1 MIQAGDKFAV
11 RDLRQSVDE
20 ILDVWGDI
28 KVLAGTP
35 PLYVLVGD
43 TMIDLMHTSP
53 QMYAK
58 YSIECYDDIKSSAL
72 SLDKQLRKKGFYTT
86 QKFSYNYVTPGLT
99 SEQIVKDAYCLEYFQ
114 RLVLASGVRRKHSQQ
129 IEQAIYD
136 AFRVSYYYAQY
147 IWACNPRVCE
157 KIAQTLSCPGVE
169 NWSQIIGAILG
180 AGFRF
185 HPDDVY
191 EFSINHINPDTTKQA
206 YDARYAAQKKFK
218 DDIMANY
225 EIDTGCLVLSP
236 ESQKKLMQ
244 ILTKKESPYLIQI
257 VQRALGIKFR

>member
-1 MIQAGDKFAV
+1 MIEQGDKFTV
-11 RDLRQSVDE
+11 RDLRQSVE
-20 ILDVWGDI
+20 EVLEKRNGI
-28 KVLAGTP
+28 KVFAGTP

-43 TMIDLMHTSP
+43 TMVDLMHSLP
-53 QMYAK
+53 QMYVK

-114 RLVLASGVRRKHSQQ
+114 RLMQAPGVRRKHSQQ
-129 IEQAIYD
+129 MNQMIYD

-147 IWACNPRVCE
+147 IWACNPQVCG
-157 KIAQTLSCPGVE
+157 KIAKALSCPGVE

-180 AGFRF
+180 AGFGF

-218 DDIMANY
+218 DDIMAKY
-225 EIDTGCLVLSP
+225 GIDTGCLVLSP
-236 ESQKKLMQ
+236 ESQKKLIKILSGAELSYFMQ
-244 ILTKKESPYLIQI
+244 I
-257 VQRALGIKFR
+257 VRRVFAIKLR

>member
-1 MIQAGDKFAV
+1 MIQQGDKFSV

-20 ILDVWGDI
+20 ILGAWRDV

-72 SLDKQLRKKGFYTT
+72 NLDKQLRKNGFYTT
-86 QKFSYNYVTPGLT
+86 QKFSYKYFTPGLT
-99 SEQIVKDAYCLEYFQ
+99 AEQIVKDAYCLEYFQ
-114 RLVLASGVRRKHSQQ
+114 RLILAPGGRRKHQQ
-129 IEQAIYD
+129 QMNKIIYD

-147 IWACNPRVCE
+147 LWACNSGVCNKVSE
-157 KIAQTLSCPGVE
+157 KLSCPGIE
-169 NWSQIIGAILG
+169 NWGQITGAVLGIG
-180 AGFRF
+180 FKF

-191 EFSINHINPDTTKQA
+191 EFAVNHINPDITKQA
-206 YDARYAAQKKFK
+206 YNARYADQKKFK
-218 DDIMANY
+218 DMVMEKY
-225 EIDTGCLVLSP
+225 GIDTGCLVLSP
-236 ESQKKLMQ
+236 ESQEKLTKILTGVDAPRWVQ
-244 ILTKKESPYLIQI
+244 ILQKL
-257 VQRALGIKFR
+257 RIKGRG